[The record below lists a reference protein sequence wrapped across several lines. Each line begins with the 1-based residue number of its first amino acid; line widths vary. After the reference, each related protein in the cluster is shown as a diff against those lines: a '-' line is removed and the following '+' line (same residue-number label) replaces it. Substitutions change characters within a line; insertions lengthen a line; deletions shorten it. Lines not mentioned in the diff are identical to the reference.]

1 MAQPAETTA
10 ATADLAALE
19 ALADAVESGAGLPDV
34 VRAAARAIDASL
46 VVLDR
51 AGHVLAVAARS
62 PAEEQAIVAGG
73 PEVQTLELS
82 LGGERVGELRL
93 RTRSDTSAAAAR
105 VAALLIAGEVERA
118 RAPHRASAEAA
129 ATFVEALLAGE
140 LGGAGGAAAGA
151 AEVGLELGA
160 GASVLVVRVR
170 SHAPVD
176 DGWRARVLGA
186 VERGARPAAAGSLAA
201 PSGRDD
207 VPGAEVVV
215 VVPGGEDAVAARAAE
230 GVLRELQAALPG
242 HTYSLGRSRMA
253 AAGDLERA
261 AREATL
267 AANVAEG
274 DAEQPV
280 LAFDETGAYRLLL
293 SQEPEELQRFYGETI
308 EPLAAYDQQYETELV
323 ATVEAFLEADGNV
336 AATSQRLFTHRHTV
350 RYRLDRV
357 RELTGLDVGSSDGRE
372 KLSLGL
378 KAMRVLGIAAPAG
391 PASEAGTG
399 AGRVPRR

>member
-1 MAQPAETTA
+1 MAQPADSAA
-10 ATADLAALE
+10 ATADLAVLD
-19 ALADAVESGAGLPDV
+19 ALADAVEEGAGLPEV
-34 VRAAARAIDASL
+34 VRTAARALDASL

-51 AGHVLAVAARS
+51 AGQVLAVAARS
-62 PAEEQAIVAGG
+62 PAEEQAILAGAKDV
-73 PEVQTLELS
+73 EAI
-82 LGGERVGELRL
+82 ELRL
-93 RTRSDTSAAAAR
+93 GDEPVGQLRMRLRSDTGQGVAR
-105 VAALLIAGEVERA
+105 IVAVVIAGEVERV
-118 RAPHRASAEAA
+118 RAPHRASADAA
-129 ATFVEALLAGE
+129 AAFVEALLAGD
-140 LGGAGGAAAGA
+140 LGGADGAGAGA

-160 GASVLVVRVR
+160 GACVLVVRAR
-170 SHAPVD
+170 AHAPVD
-176 DGWRARVLGA
+176 DDWRARVLGV
-186 VERGARPAAAGSLAA
+186 VERGARAAASRAVAA
-201 PSGRDD
+201 PSGRAD
-207 VPGAEVVV
+207 VPGTEIVV
-215 VVPGGEDAVAARAAE
+215 VVPGGEEALAARAAE
-230 GVLRELQAALPG
+230 GVVRELQAALAG
-242 HTYSLGRSRMA
+242 HTFSLGRSRMA

-261 AREATL
+261 AREAIL

-274 DAEQPV
+274 DAERPV

-293 SQEPEELQRFYGETI
+293 SQDPEELMRFYAETI
-308 EPLAAYDQQYETELV
+308 EPLAAYDGQYETELV
-323 ATVEAFLEADGNV
+323 GTVEAFLDADGNV